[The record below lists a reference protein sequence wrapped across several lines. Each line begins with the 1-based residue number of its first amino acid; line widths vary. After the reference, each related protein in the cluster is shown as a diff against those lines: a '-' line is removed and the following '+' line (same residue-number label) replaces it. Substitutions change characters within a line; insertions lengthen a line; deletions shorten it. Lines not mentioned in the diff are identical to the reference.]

1 VTQYNK
7 VKVNSP
13 FSLYGKN
20 GARRILMNELTTSI
34 DETIKT
40 KIYTIRGLQV
50 MLDRDLAE
58 LYDVEAKRLNE
69 QVKRNSD
76 RFPLNFMFQ
85 LTEEEHQNLMFQNG
99 TSSLRSQN
107 VTLDTQDSLRSQNAT
122 LENGRG
128 KHRKYLP
135 YVFTEQGVAMLSAVL
150 RSHSAVQMSIHIIN
164 AFVEMRKFISNNALI
179 FQRLDS
185 LEQKQFKT
193 DDKVEAIL
201 NAIEDKSIKPK
212 QGIFYDGQVYDA
224 YVFISDLIKS
234 ADESIVLIDNYI
246 DDTVLTLL
254 SKREAKVKAT
264 IYTKNI
270 TKQLELDLQKH
281 NAQYPTIELK
291 KFDSSHDRFLIID
304 AKKVYHVGASLKDL
318 GKKWFAF
325 SKFDVGALD
334 ILGRLK

>member
-1 VTQYNK
+1 
-7 VKVNSP
+7 
-13 FSLYGKN
+13 
-20 GARRILMNELTTSI
+20 MNELTTSI
-34 DETIKT
+34 DDSIKT

-76 RFPLNFMFQ
+76 RFPENFMFQ
-85 LTEEEHQNLMFQNG
+85 LTEEEYQNLRSHFA
-99 TSSLRSQN
+99 TS
-107 VTLDTQDSLRSQNAT
+107 SLRSQNAT
-122 LENGRG
+122 LEHGGR
-128 KHRKYLP
+128 RYLP

-150 RSHSAVQMSIHIIN
+150 RSQTAIQMSIHIIN

-224 YVFISDLIKS
+224 YVFVSDLIKS
-234 ADESIVLIDNYI
+234 ADESIVLIDNYV

-254 SKREAKVKAT
+254 SKREANVKTT

-270 TKQLELDLQKH
+270 TKQLELDLEKH
-281 NAQYPTIELK
+281 NAQYPNIELK

-304 AKKVYHVGASLKDL
+304 GKEVYHIGASLKDL